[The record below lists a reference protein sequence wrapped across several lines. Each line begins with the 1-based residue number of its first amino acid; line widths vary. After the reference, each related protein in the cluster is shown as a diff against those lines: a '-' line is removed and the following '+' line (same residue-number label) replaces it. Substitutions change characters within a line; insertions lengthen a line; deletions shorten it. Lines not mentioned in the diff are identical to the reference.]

1 MLGPEAFDIENVT
14 TSSVSADST
23 SNTAGQHIVMDLSV
37 GVLELQKDAPELDEP
52 AIIIPGI
59 SDPSK
64 LSDTGAAG
72 DEDSDEDAEGS
83 QGTNGGSSGTAGSKA
98 ARKKRKYRARAKLKQ
113 NAASAASTGGGNG
126 SGGDGSNDT
135 PPLPAPAKGSLI
147 QVMEE

>member
-14 TSSVSADST
+14 TSSVNADST

-64 LSDTGAAG
+64 LSDSGAAG
-72 DEDSDEDAEGS
+72 DSDSDDDDEGR
-83 QGTNGGSSGTAGSKA
+83 QVANGGSGGAGSKA

-113 NAASAASTGGGNG
+113 NAAGAASTGSG
-126 SGGDGSNDT
+126 SGADGSSDS

>member
-1 MLGPEAFDIENVT
+1 MLGLEAFDIENVT
-14 TSSVSADST
+14 TSSVNADST

-64 LSDTGAAG
+64 LSDSGAVG
-72 DEDSDEDAEGS
+72 DSDSDGDDEGR
-83 QGTNGGSSGTAGSKA
+83 QGTSGGTSGGAGSKA

-113 NAASAASTGGGNG
+113 SAASAASTGSG
-126 SGGDGSNDT
+126 SGADGSSDS